1 MFVKRMEKYMTQDD
15 KKILER
21 INAFANEV
29 MPDIDP
35 QKTQVSVQLEKL
47 KPIMQTIADEQGIA
61 LEDMFIKYMDLASE
75 MAIITEQKMKNSLDM
90 FTDKTGVHF
99 N

>member
-1 MFVKRMEKYMTQDD
+1 MTQED
-15 KKILER
+15 KNILQR
-21 INAFANEV
+21 INDYANEV

-47 KPIMQTIADEQGIA
+47 KPIMQTIADELGIS

-75 MAIITEQKMKNSLDM
+75 MAVKREQDLQSSMDM
-90 FTDKTGVHF
+90 FENNSKF
-99 N
+99 

>member
-1 MFVKRMEKYMTQDD
+1 MTQED
-15 KKILER
+15 KKILQR
-21 INAFANEV
+21 INDYANEV

-47 KPIMQTIADEQGIA
+47 KPIMQTIADEQGIS

-75 MAIITEQKMKNSLDM
+75 MAVKREQEFKNSMEMYDNNNN
-90 FTDKTGVHF
+90 F
-99 N
+99 

>member
-1 MFVKRMEKYMTQDD
+1 MTQED
-15 KKILER
+15 KKLLQR
-21 INAFANEV
+21 INEYANEV

-47 KPIMQTIADEQGIA
+47 KPIMEEIAKEQGMS
-61 LEDMFIKYMDLASE
+61 LEDIFIKYMDLASE
-75 MAIITEQKMKNSLDM
+75 MAIVTEQKMKASLDM

>member
-1 MFVKRMEKYMTQDD
+1 MTQED
-15 KKILER
+15 KKILQR
-21 INAFANEV
+21 INDYANEV

-47 KPIMQTIADEQGIA
+47 KPIMQTLADEQGIS

-75 MAIITEQKMKNSLDM
+75 MAVKREQEFKNSMEM
-90 FTDKTGVHF
+90 FDNNNKF
-99 N
+99 SI

>member
-1 MFVKRMEKYMTQDD
+1 MTQED
-15 KKILER
+15 KKILQR
-21 INAFANEV
+21 INDYANEV

-47 KPIMQTIADEQGIA
+47 KPIMQTIADEKGIS

>member
-1 MFVKRMEKYMTQDD
+1 MTQED
-15 KKILER
+15 KKILQR
-21 INAFANEV
+21 INDYANEV

-47 KPIMQTIADEQGIA
+47 KPIMQTIADEQGIT

-75 MAIITEQKMKNSLDM
+75 MAVKREQDLKNSMEMYDNNNR
-90 FTDKTGVHF
+90 F
-99 N
+99 

>member
-1 MFVKRMEKYMTQDD
+1 MTQED
-15 KKILER
+15 KKILQR
-21 INAFANEV
+21 INDYANEV

-47 KPIMQTIADEQGIA
+47 KPIMDTIAAEQGIS

-75 MAIITEQKMKNSLDM
+75 MAVTREQELKNAMEMYDNNNR
-90 FTDKTGVHF
+90 F
-99 N
+99 

>member
-1 MFVKRMEKYMTQDD
+1 MTQED
-15 KKILER
+15 KKILQR
-21 INAFANEV
+21 INDYANEV

-47 KPIMQTIADEQGIA
+47 KPIMQTLADEQGIS

-75 MAIITEQKMKNSLDM
+75 MAVKREQEFKNSMEM
-90 FTDKTGVHF
+90 FDNNNKF
-99 N
+99 SM

>member
-1 MFVKRMEKYMTQDD
+1 MTQED
-15 KKILER
+15 KKILQR
-21 INAFANEV
+21 INDYANEV

-47 KPIMQTIADEQGIA
+47 KPIMETIAGELGIS

-75 MAIITEQKMKNSLDM
+75 MAVKREQEFKNSM
-90 FTDKTGVHF
+90 EMYENNNKF
-99 N
+99 

>member
-1 MFVKRMEKYMTQDD
+1 MFVKRMEKNMTQDD

-47 KPIMQTIADEQGIA
+47 KPIMQTIADEQGIT

>member
-1 MFVKRMEKYMTQDD
+1 MTQED
-15 KKILER
+15 KKILQR
-21 INAFANEV
+21 INDYANEV

-47 KPIMQTIADEQGIA
+47 KPIMETIAAEQGIS

-75 MAIITEQKMKNSLDM
+75 MAVTREQELKNAMEM
-90 FTDKTGVHF
+90 FDNNNRF
-99 N
+99 

>member
-1 MFVKRMEKYMTQDD
+1 MFVKRMEKNMTQDD

-47 KPIMQTIADEQGIA
+47 KPIMQTIADEQGIT

-99 N
+99 D

>member
-1 MFVKRMEKYMTQDD
+1 MTQED

-21 INAFANEV
+21 INDFANEV

-47 KPIMQTIADEQGIA
+47 KPILQTIADEKGIS

-75 MAIITEQKMKNSLDM
+75 MAVSKEQELKNAMEM
-90 FTDKTGVHF
+90 FDNNNRF
-99 N
+99 

>member
-1 MFVKRMEKYMTQDD
+1 MTQED
-15 KKILER
+15 KKILQR
-21 INAFANEV
+21 INDYANEV

-47 KPIMQTIADEQGIA
+47 KPIMETIAAEQGIS

-75 MAIITEQKMKNSLDM
+75 MAVTSEQELKNAMEMYDNNNR
-90 FTDKTGVHF
+90 F
-99 N
+99 

>member
-1 MFVKRMEKYMTQDD
+1 MTQED
-15 KKILER
+15 KKILQR
-21 INAFANEV
+21 INDYANEV

-47 KPIMQTIADEQGIA
+47 KPIMQTIADELGLS

-75 MAIITEQKMKNSLDM
+75 MAVQREQEFKNTMEMYDNNSK
-90 FTDKTGVHF
+90 F
-99 N
+99 

>member
-1 MFVKRMEKYMTQDD
+1 MMTFYHIQLVKRSDFMILKKDD
-15 KKILER
+15 
-21 INAFANEV
+21 EV
-29 MPDIDP
+29 IITKSEHASNVLPWIRL
-35 QKTQVSVQLEKL
+35 SEE
-47 KPIMQTIADEQGIA
+47 IGIV
-61 LEDMFIKYMDLASE
+61 IKYMDLASE

>member
-1 MFVKRMEKYMTQDD
+1 MTQDD

-21 INAFANEV
+21 INDFANEV

-35 QKTQVSVQLEKL
+35 QNTQVSVQLEKL
-47 KPIMQTIADEQGIA
+47 KPIMQTIANEQGIS

>member
-1 MFVKRMEKYMTQDD
+1 MFVKRMEKNMTQDD

-47 KPIMQTIADEQGIA
+47 KPIMQTIADEKGIS

>member
-1 MFVKRMEKYMTQDD
+1 MTQED
-15 KKILER
+15 KKILQR
-21 INAFANEV
+21 INDYANEV

-47 KPIMQTIADEQGIA
+47 KPIMQTIADEQGIS

-75 MAIITEQKMKNSLDM
+75 MAIITEQKMKSSLDM

>member
-1 MFVKRMEKYMTQDD
+1 MTQDD

-21 INAFANEV
+21 INAYANEV

-47 KPIMQTIADEQGIA
+47 KPIMQTIADEQGIT

>member
-1 MFVKRMEKYMTQDD
+1 MTQED
-15 KKILER
+15 KKILQR
-21 INAFANEV
+21 INDYANEV

-47 KPIMQTIADEQGIA
+47 KPIMETIAGELGIS

-75 MAIITEQKMKNSLDM
+75 MAVKREQDLKNSMEMYDNNNR
-90 FTDKTGVHF
+90 F
-99 N
+99 

>member
-1 MFVKRMEKYMTQDD
+1 MTQED
-15 KKILER
+15 KKILQR
-21 INAFANEV
+21 INDYANEV

-47 KPIMQTIADEQGIA
+47 KPILQTLADEQGIS

-75 MAIITEQKMKNSLDM
+75 MAVKKEQDLQNTMEMFEKNNQ
-90 FTDKTGVHF
+90 F
-99 N
+99 